1 MHLYEQGRPHQCP
14 ACGRKVRRV
23 HRTEDDMESRFA
35 ESMARYQCV
44 NARCG
49 WNDLLPMQLPVPAAR
64 PRPRIGRRRAPI
76 DLSGAKNA
84 GRRVLRAW
92 PLLLAGIATAAVVS
106 YRLPG
111 NAAPAHDARNT
122 LPLKTGE
129 HHDGVEITPNHPLLT
144 AAQDP
149 VTSAGVQRLSL
160 KQGCAWGLPGR
171 NPYRGSVEQALVTAK
186 LPAEVVQRISAK
198 VAAGQL
204 DDRLEITNAGIRSE
218 RDEQREFESRNVAMT
233 YGNTLCV
240 NTRVNFK
247 RGHVERASLFE
258 AADKQGNLYS
268 VMVPDVCGN
277 VSVLG
282 ARMER
287 KRKRVPL
294 AVLAETLHGAPA
306 LMRLISGAED
316 QEVNTVPEPGSLVL
330 ALGALAVL
338 AGLSRLKQG
347 KARG

>member
-1 MHLYEQGRPHQCP
+1 MHLYEQGRPHLCP

-35 ESMARYQCV
+35 ESMARYRCV
-44 NARCG
+44 NERCG
-49 WNDLLPMQLPVPAAR
+49 WNDLLPMHLPAAAPR
-64 PRPRIGRRRAPI
+64 ARPRIGRRRAPI
-76 DLSGAKNA
+76 GFSGVRNA
-84 GRRVLRAW
+84 GRQLLRAW
-92 PLLLAGIATAAVVS
+92 PLLLAGVATAVVVS
-106 YRLPG
+106 YRLPS
-111 NAAPAHDARNT
+111 NASPATDAHST

-129 HHDGVEITPNHPLLT
+129 HHDGVEITADHPLLK

-149 VTSAGVQRLSL
+149 VSSAGVQRLSL

-186 LPAEVVQRISAK
+186 LPAEVIQRISGK
-198 VAAGQL
+198 VSAGQL

-247 RGHVERASLFE
+247 RGHVERASLYE
-258 AADKQGNLYS
+258 AADNKGNLYS

-287 KRKRVPL
+287 KRKRIPL
-294 AVLAETLHGAPA
+294 AVLAETQHGAPA
-306 LMRLISGAED
+306 LMRLVSGAED
-316 QEVNTVPEPGSLVL
+316 EEARTVPEPGSLVL
-330 ALGALAVL
+330 ALGALGAMAAL
-338 AGLSRLKQG
+338 GWLRK
-347 KARG
+347 RG

>member
-1 MHLYEQGRPHQCP
+1 
-14 ACGRKVRRV
+14 
-23 HRTEDDMESRFA
+23 MESRFA

-49 WNDLLPMQLPVPAAR
+49 WNDLLPLILPTAAPR
-64 PRPRIGRRRAPI
+64 ARPRIGRRRAPI
-76 DLSGAKNA
+76 DLSGVRNA
-84 GRRVLRAW
+84 GRRLLRAW
-92 PLLLAGIATAAVVS
+92 PLLLAGMATAAVVAF
-106 YRLPG
+106 RLPSS
-111 NAAPAHDARNT
+111 NAASGVRDVRNT
-122 LPLKTGE
+122 LPLKLGE
-129 HHDGVEITPNHPLLT
+129 HHDGVDITPNHPLLT

-149 VTSAGVQRLSL
+149 VSSAGVQRLSL

-186 LPAEVVQRISAK
+186 LPAEVVQRISSK

-218 RDEQREFESRNVAMT
+218 RDEQREFEPRNVAMT

-258 AADKQGNLYS
+258 ASDKQGNLYS

-287 KRKRVPL
+287 KRKRIPL
-294 AVLAETLHGAPA
+294 AVLAETAHGAPP
-306 LMRLISGAED
+306 LLRLVSGADD
-316 QEVNTVPEPGSLVL
+316 QEARTVPEPGSLAL
-330 ALGALAVL
+330 ALGALAL
-338 AGLSRLKQG
+338 MAGLTRLRRQ
-347 KARG
+347 R